1 MNQISIFVSIVVLSI
16 SSTFC
21 SSQKEITTKPP
32 QKIESVYYQ
41 GWIAGQEMGGRG
53 FNVFL
58 KFENQLDAKFALKKM
73 YFQDKVINL
82 ETSNTTL
89 FVARFFEKPPNPNS
103 ISDENAE
110 STIKKTIPKLC
121 VGLKPNEAIVEYTE
135 NNTIKHFKLEN
146 IEEKEL
152 LAYPSTRPRN

>member
-1 MNQISIFVSIVVLSI
+1 MKQFLNI
-16 SSTFC
+16 SSFIIFLLSLTFC
-21 SSQKEITTKPP
+21 SSQKQITTESP